1 MKKEKKVSAL
11 DVHIM
16 KLELEKSKLNRERS
30 TLVLNK
36 GVFLYFTFMFIGV
49 VGFTSGYIK
58 STTLNWVVVGGICCL
73 LIGAIPYIYASQKEQ
88 KNLNTLLN
96 SLKKQR
102 GY

>member
-11 DVHIM
+11 DINIL
-16 KLELEKSKLNRERS
+16 KLELEKSKLNRERA
-30 TLVLNK
+30 TLMLNK

-49 VGFTSGYIK
+49 VGFTSGYVK

-88 KNLNTLLN
+88 NNLNSLLEN
-96 SLKKQR
+96 LKKQR